1 MTKAGV
7 EPEEFA
13 PRQESV
19 LDDSVRFGSGLE
31 SNRTEDEGTETEPTP
46 NRMENRRFYPG

>member
-1 MTKAGV
+1 MLGAQ
-7 EPEEFA
+7 F
-13 PRQESV
+13 SV

-46 NRMENRRFYPG
+46 NRIENRRFYTGC